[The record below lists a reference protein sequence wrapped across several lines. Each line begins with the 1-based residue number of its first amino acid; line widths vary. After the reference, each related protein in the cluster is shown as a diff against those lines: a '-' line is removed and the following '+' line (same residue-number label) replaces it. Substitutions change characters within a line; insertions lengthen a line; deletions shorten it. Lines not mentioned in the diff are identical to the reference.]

1 MAAEQSIDFCIDYE
15 FWLGLRLG
23 LPEGTTILL
32 KSRGGI
38 SRDMTVKIPRAGE
51 NMLNSEQVS
60 PSVRKAVIQQLKK
73 GGYKLPSLQSFNIA
87 AYGTVGH
94 VLYAGNM

>member
-1 MAAEQSIDFCIDYE
+1 
-15 FWLGLRLG
+15 
-23 LPEGTTILL
+23 
-32 KSRGGI
+32 
-38 SRDMTVKIPRAGE
+38 MTVRDYRAGDR
-51 NMLNSEQVS
+51 MLNSEQVS

-73 GGYKLPSLQSFNIA
+73 GGYRLPSLQSFNVE

>member
-1 MAAEQSIDFCIDYE
+1 
-15 FWLGLRLG
+15 
-23 LPEGTTILL
+23 
-32 KSRGGI
+32 
-38 SRDMTVKIPRAGE
+38 
-51 NMLNSEQVS
+51 MLNSEQVS

-73 GGYKLPSLQSFNIA
+73 GGYRLPSLQSFNVE

>member
-1 MAAEQSIDFCIDYE
+1 
-15 FWLGLRLG
+15 
-23 LPEGTTILL
+23 
-32 KSRGGI
+32 
-38 SRDMTVKIPRAGE
+38 
-51 NMLNSEQVS
+51 MLNSEQVS

-73 GGYKLPSLQSFNIA
+73 GGYKLPSLQSFNIE